1 MLFFLSVIITFA
13 MTKRLRNCAA
23 VEKSKIMK
31 YVLRVYQWVIACPIL
46 LVLTILTALTT
57 MLFSLLGMGKW
68 AGYYP
73 PKWWSRCWCWLMF
86 VRVEVRNRHLI
97 NKRTSYVFVANHQ
110 GAYDIF
116 SIYGYLGHN
125 FRWMMKKSLEKVPF
139 VGLACKSSGH
149 IMVDRSSPSAIKAT
163 MDEAKEKLRDGM
175 SLVVFPEGNRS
186 LNGRMKEFKRGAFK
200 LALDFNLPVV
210 PITIDGSFKVLPRT
224 TYNIT
229 SGKIILTI
237 HEPIMPSA
245 EGHDLDKVLAESYAK
260 IQSALPQE
268 NR

>member
-1 MLFFLSVIITFA
+1 
-13 MTKRLRNCAA
+13 
-23 VEKSKIMK
+23 MK
-31 YVLRVYQWVIACPIL
+31 YVVRLYQWVIACPIL
-46 LVLTILTALTT
+46 LILTIVTALVTVF
-57 MLFSLLGMGKW
+57 LSLLGMGKW

-73 PKWWSRCWCWLMF
+73 PMLWAKCWCWLMF
-86 VRVEVRNRHLI
+86 VRVEVRNRNFI
-97 NKRTSYVFVANHQ
+97 DERTSYVFVANHQ

-139 VGLACKSSGH
+139 VGLACKSCGH
-149 IMVDRSSPSAIKAT
+149 IMVDRTSNSAIRAT
-163 MDEAKEKLRDGM
+163 MNEAKEKLKNGM
-175 SLVVFPEGNRS
+175 SLVVFPEGARS
-186 LNGRMKEFKRGAFK
+186 WDGKMRAFKRGAFK

-229 SGKIILTI
+229 PGKIVLTI

-245 EGHDLDKVLAESYAK
+245 EGHDLDKVLTESYDK
-260 IQSALPQE
+260 ILSALPQDGK
-268 NR
+268 

>member
-1 MLFFLSVIITFA
+1 
-13 MTKRLRNCAA
+13 
-23 VEKSKIMK
+23 
-31 YVLRVYQWVIACPIL
+31 
-46 LVLTILTALTT
+46 
-57 MLFSLLGMGKW
+57 
-68 AGYYP
+68 
-73 PKWWSRCWCWLMF
+73 
-86 VRVEVRNRHLI
+86 
-97 NKRTSYVFVANHQ
+97 
-110 GAYDIF
+110 
-116 SIYGYLGHN
+116 
-125 FRWMMKKSLEKVPF
+125 
-139 VGLACKSSGH
+139 
-149 IMVDRSSPSAIKAT
+149 MVDRSSPSAIKGT

-175 SLVVFPEGNRS
+175 SIVVFPEGNRS

-229 SGKIILTI
+229 PGKIILTI

>member
-1 MLFFLSVIITFA
+1 MRGLS
-13 MTKRLRNCAA
+13 
-23 VEKSKIMK
+23 EKNQSTNHMK
-31 YVLRVYQWVIACPIL
+31 YLLRIYQWVIVCPIL
-46 LVLTILTALTT
+46 LTLTILTAVLTV
-57 MLFSLLGMGKW
+57 LLSLLGMGKW

-73 PKWWSRCWCWLMF
+73 PKLWAKFWCWLMF
-86 VRVEVRNRHLI
+86 VRVEVRNRRFI
-97 NKRTSYVFVANHQ
+97 DKKTSYVFVANHQ

-116 SIYGYLGHN
+116 SIYAYLNHN

-139 VGLACKSSGH
+139 VGIACKSSGH

-175 SLVVFPEGNRS
+175 SLVVFPEGARS
-186 LNGRMKEFKRGAFK
+186 WDGKMRPFKRGAFK

-229 SGKIILTI
+229 PGKIVLTI

-245 EGHDLDKVLAESYAK
+245 EGHDLDKVLAESFEQ
-260 IQSALPQE
+260 IQSSLPA
-268 NR
+268 